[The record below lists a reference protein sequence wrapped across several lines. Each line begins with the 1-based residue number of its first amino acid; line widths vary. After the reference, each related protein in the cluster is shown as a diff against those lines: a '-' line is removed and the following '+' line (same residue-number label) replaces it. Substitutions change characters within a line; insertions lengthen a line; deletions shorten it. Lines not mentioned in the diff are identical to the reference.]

1 MNTKTKGTI
10 RSLAVLSAIVLTV
23 VTTVPAAEQ
32 GNAGFEKLKSLVGT
46 WEAPGQS
53 GTPVTVT
60 YKLVSGGSALME
72 ELSVA
77 DMVTMYYPDGD
88 SVMLT
93 HYCAGNNQPRMR
105 AAGLAEGS
113 KLNFKFVDVTNEKAA
128 EHGIMK
134 HLNVAFQDADHFTA
148 EWINSKE
155 GAESPMVM
163 KFTRKK

>member
-1 MNTKTKGTI
+1 MKLMTGLA
-10 RSLAVLSAIVLTV
+10 LAVLAMAA
-23 VTTVPAAEQ
+23 TTVQADDK
-32 GNAGFEKLKSLVGT
+32 GNAGFEKLKGLVGT
-46 WEAPGQS
+46 WEAPGMS
-53 GTPVTVT
+53 GSPVTVT
-60 YKLVSGGSALME
+60 YKLVSGGTALME
-72 ELSVA
+72 ELSVMG
-77 DMVTMYYPDGD
+77 MVTMYYPDGE

-148 EWINSKE
+148 EWINSKD
-155 GAESPMVM
+155 GSESPMLM
-163 KFTRKK
+163 EFTRKK